1 MVETIAPVVHG
12 ERRSRWRASVALHA
26 LGATVAAGAFGAALG
41 GAGALLGAPW
51 GRAGLMVV
59 AAIAATYAAGELI
72 GLPVPVPDRRRQ
84 VPEWWRTFF
93 PAPMASFLYGLGL
106 GVGFLTYLRHGTLVA
121 VSSAALVSGDPFLG
135 AALVAPFGVARGIS
149 VLVSHRATS
158 GAAIASAVER
168 LERLAQGRLPS
179 LGNGIVLLAMGIAAA
194 VAAARALPAGT
205 SSGIGGWVLAAIF
218 GWAAAAKV
226 LRREAWIGALQAYG
240 LGALER
246 SAAIGVPV
254 AEAGVLALVVAGAPR
269 AGALWALALVV
280 AFSAAIL
287 RPRARVGDRLPC
299 GCFGRTGRR
308 DVRLVLFRNAAV
320 AGLAVLVAAAPGGSE
335 PLRWPSG
342 SEILPAVLVAGAA
355 VLAGLLV
362 RELGRMPRRPAA
374 P

>member
-12 ERRSRWRASVALHA
+12 ERRSRWRLSVALHA
-26 LGATVAAGAFGAALG
+26 LGATVAAGAFGAVLG

-59 AAIAATYAAGELI
+59 AAIAATYAAGELLA
-72 GLPVPVPDRRRQ
+72 LPVPVPDRRRQ

-93 PAPMASFLYGLGL
+93 PAPLASFLYGLGL
-106 GVGFLTYLRHGTLVA
+106 GVGFLTYLRHGTFVA
-121 VSSAALVSGDPFLG
+121 VSAAAVVSGDPFLG

-149 VLVSHRATS
+149 VLVSRRATS

-179 LGNGIVLLAMGIAAA
+179 LANGIVLLAMGMAAA
-194 VAAARALPAGT
+194 VAAAGALPART

-226 LRREAWIGALQAYG
+226 LRREAWIGALRAYG

-246 SAAIGVPV
+246 PAAIGVPV
-254 AEAGVLALVVAGAPR
+254 AEASVFALVVAGVPR
-269 AGALWALALVV
+269 AGALWSLALVV
-280 AFSAAIL
+280 AFSAAVL
-287 RPRARVGDRLPC
+287 RARARVGDRLPC
-299 GCFGRTGRR
+299 GCFGRTARR
-308 DVRLVLFRNAAV
+308 GVRLVLFRNAAV
-320 AGLAVLVAAAPGGSE
+320 AGLAVLVAAAPGSSE
-335 PLRWPSG
+335 FLRWPSG

-355 VLAGLLV
+355 VLAGLLL
-362 RELGRMPRRPAA
+362 RELGRMPGRPAA